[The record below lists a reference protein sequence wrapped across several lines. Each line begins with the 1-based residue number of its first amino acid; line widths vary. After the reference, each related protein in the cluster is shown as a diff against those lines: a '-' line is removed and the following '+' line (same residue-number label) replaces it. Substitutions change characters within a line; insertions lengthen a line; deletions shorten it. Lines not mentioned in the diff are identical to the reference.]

1 MPQRVSLRALHP
13 TQMTLGLREVARR
26 RAGFLALEPRQRTDY
41 IVRRVVPCVRGP
53 ARQLYLVDRHHM
65 CRALLEAD
73 AACARVAVIEDIGD
87 VDICEFWR
95 RMDERGW
102 AHPYDRQGQRRAM
115 TAIPASLA
123 MLEDDPYR
131 TLAGVLR
138 REKAYAKADLPF
150 EEFAWAN
157 FLRSRI
163 PAELIRT
170 NFADAGSLAMTLAA
184 SQEARHLPGWI
195 GQVR

>member
-1 MPQRVSLRALHP
+1 MSSRACE
-13 TQMTLGLREVARR
+13 GRR
-26 RAGFLALEPRQRTDY
+26 GNFISSTAIICAG
-41 IVRRVVPCVRGP
+41 RRVVRIAATGKG
-53 ARQLYLVDRHHM
+53 
-65 CRALLEAD
+65 RALLEAD